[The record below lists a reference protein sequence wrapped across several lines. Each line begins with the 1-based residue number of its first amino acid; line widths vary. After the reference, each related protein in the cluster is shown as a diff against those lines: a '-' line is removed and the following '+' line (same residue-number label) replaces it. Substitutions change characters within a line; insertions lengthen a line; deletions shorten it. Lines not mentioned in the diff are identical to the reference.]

1 MKKPNTDAIR
11 FAGDDLLSVTI
22 DDSDAC
28 QQLAAHLRVNGEWIE
43 AVAGI
48 SSCVVQFDNTRLDA
62 ADARRRLEQ
71 AIESAPETAAGD
83 PGEIELPVCYGGEFG
98 PDLSTVCE
106 ALGVDPERFIGLH
119 TGGEHRVELIGFTPG
134 FAYVGGFDTAAEVS
148 RLAEPRLRVEAG
160 SIGIAGGRSG
170 VYALAGPGGW
180 PLVGRTPV
188 KLFDPQAEDPF
199 RLRHGLRVRFRA
211 IERQEYDEMSNA

>member
-1 MKKPNTDAIR
+1 MRPKIRRASSIALSITDSPGAVRIR
-11 FAGDDLLSVTI
+11 AAAPRAASV
-22 DDSDAC
+22 
-28 QQLAAHLRVNGEWIE
+28 
-43 AVAGI
+43 
-48 SSCVVQFDNTRLDA
+48 
-62 ADARRRLEQ
+62 
-71 AIESAPETAAGD
+71 APETAAGD

-98 PDLSTVCE
+98 PDLAAVC
-106 ALGVDPERFIGLH
+106 ATLGVDPERFVALH

-188 KLFDPQAEDPF
+188 KLFDPQADDPF
-199 RLRHGLRVRFRA
+199 RLRHGLRIRFRA